1 MLALSGMTAFGQNRV
16 ATIDLHKVF
25 DNYWKRQTAEASLKE
40 HAADMDKQNK
50 ELVDNWE
57 SLRSDYEKL
66 EASASDPAVSAD
78 ERAKRKNAADAKLL
92 EIKEAEQ
99 TIDSFRRQAAA
110 TLDEQKRR
118 MRDKILDEIKAV
130 VSARAKTSGYTMV
143 VDSAAE
149 SANGTPVYLYNN
161 GENDITDDIL
171 KQLNSTAPV
180 PDGNTPAPSTN

>member
-1 MLALSGMTAFGQNRV
+1 VLAVSGMSAFGQSHV
-16 ATIDLHKVF
+16 ATVDLHKVF
-25 DNYWKRQTAEASLKE
+25 DSYWKRQTAEASLKE

-50 ELVDNWE
+50 ELIDNWQ
-57 SLRSDYEKL
+57 SLRADYEKL
-66 EASASDPAVSAD
+66 QTSAEDPAVSAD
-78 ERAKRKNAADAKLL
+78 ERDKRKKAAEAKML

-118 MRDKILDEIKAV
+118 MRDKILDEIKDV
-130 VSARAKTSGYTMV
+130 VATKAKGGGYSMV

-149 SANGTPVYLYNN
+149 SANGTPVYLYVD
-161 GENDITDDIL
+161 GQNDITDDVL

-180 PDGNTPAPSTN
+180 SIGTNSPAH